1 MISNYI
7 FLAIVA
13 VVVGLYIFDRFTGN
27 NILVKVVSL
36 QPVLDA
42 MTLLAKA
49 LSGVTNSPQFS
60 EAQIVFDAVARATRK
75 AEDLYLLDAI
85 SKDERHDYAVAMV
98 TTILTEANI
107 EITDKISA
115 LIESAII
122 LCCAI
127 IPHNR
132 PKEVSE

>member
-60 EAQIVFDAVARATRK
+60 EA
-75 AEDLYLLDAI
+75 
-85 SKDERHDYAVAMV
+85 
-98 TTILTEANI
+98 
-107 EITDKISA
+107 
-115 LIESAII
+115 
-122 LCCAI
+122 
-127 IPHNR
+127 
-132 PKEVSE
+132 